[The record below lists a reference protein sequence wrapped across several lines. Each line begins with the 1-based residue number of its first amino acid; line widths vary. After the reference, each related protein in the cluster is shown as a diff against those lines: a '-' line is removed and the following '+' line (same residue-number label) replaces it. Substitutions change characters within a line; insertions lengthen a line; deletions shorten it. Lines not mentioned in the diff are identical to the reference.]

1 MELIRF
7 LFQCCISGVMGKI
20 AEKQFA
26 YSQIKQSGFYSIN
39 FVNRRCAI
47 MLSDINNDIN
57 SYRNLELSFYI

>member
-7 LFQCCISGVMGKI
+7 LSQCCILGVMGKI

-39 FVNRRCAI
+39 FVSRRCAI
-47 MLSDINNDIN
+47 MLSDINNDIIL
-57 SYRNLELSFYI
+57 YRNLELSFYI